1 MNNSKTKISLLKEV
15 FKKHNYNLNVKDFKD
30 LKRRLISKPI
40 QLYLLVIKL
49 LEKNNAKINYQNVKN
64 LIILDI
70 RIRDNVK
77 KVITALEESIWVQY
91 IDSKIDF
98 NDYEKLKKLSSKNI
112 ILYNVINQLEKN
124 DLHLIREIRNDV
136 NHIVYPIIFNKF
148 EKLIQQILKL
158 KNIDFIENRIINALL
173 IKIYQAKKDLELN
186 FIDDLFRRIYQENK
200 IFNLII

>member
-1 MNNSKTKISLLKEV
+1 MNNLKTKISLLKQT
-15 FKKHNYNLNVKDFKD
+15 FKEHNYILNVKDLKD

-40 QLYLLVIKL
+40 QLYLLVIEL
-49 LEKNNAKINYQNVKN
+49 LKKINAEINYQNVKN

-91 IDSKIDF
+91 IDSKIEF

-112 ILYNVINQLEKN
+112 NLHSVINQLEKN

-148 EKLIQQILKL
+148 EKLIQEILKL
-158 KNIDFIENRIINALL
+158 KNIDFIENRIINILL
-173 IKIYQAKKDLELN
+173 VKIYQAKNNLELK
-186 FIDDLFRRIYQENK
+186 FIDNLFKRIYQENK
-200 IFNLII
+200 ISSFIV

>member
-1 MNNSKTKISLLKEV
+1 MNDSKAKISLLKEV
-15 FKKHNYNLNVKDFKD
+15 FKKHNHNLNVQDLKD

-40 QLYLLVIKL
+40 QLYLLVIEL
-49 LEKNNAKINYQNVKN
+49 LKKINAKINYQNVKN

-77 KVITALEESIWVQY
+77 KIITALEESIWVQY

-112 ILYNVINQLEKN
+112 NLYDVIKQLEKN
-124 DLHLIREIRNDV
+124 YLHLIREIRNDV
-136 NHIVYPIIFNKF
+136 NHIVYPILFNKF

-173 IKIYQAKKDLELN
+173 IKIYQAKKDLELK
-186 FIDDLFRRIYQENK
+186 FIDDLFKRIYQENK